1 MANTDPRYLEAGKVL
16 RSVIPG
22 TPVKLYK
29 TTRAGATTGLCANA
43 IDSNQKFCLIAPT
56 KMIAHATIDDTLEY
70 SNNKDVEVKTIV
82 SNHECELNKER
93 IKKYPELDAL
103 PILPIPGTCDTC
115 THRNECEVTKFVDG
129 VNKTFGGVGLTYHKL
144 LAIMLSDSDLPAL
157 IRDKLCEMDVFVF
170 DECHSCETPESHT
183 IDICPLDY
191 VDYLSDKL
199 RHNAVIQEYLL
210 KFKRVLQSIE
220 PDVETLLEQKD
231 EHTNTIMTAN
241 ISETYSVNVASKGM
255 KEIVKIMMNRRKHEL
270 LVKDVVYLSGIV
282 LLMNE
287 SSLVLNYLKFEGEDK
302 IQLTCKSGLHSCIR
316 EFLDMIGP
324 KKVIFTTAT
333 FGEMDYTP
341 VFGESRTC
349 VMKDTMQSNTKMIV
363 YPDTFTLDSINYS
376 KKYHNKI
383 VNSVLYYASK
393 FPGVTFVCMNK
404 KMSWWLK
411 KRIKEKGVDIEVD
424 YYRSDLTLGVANK
437 ARECVCVGAPI
448 CSINAFDGISQTYE
462 ESQNK
467 RVCNN
472 HAAFWQAVSRFK
484 DPAGK
489 VQSHIHCIGITKDEL
504 TLMLRWG
511 TARMLNMDGI
521 KCQDVSAG
529 NDFSEATI
537 LSKNDMK
544 VLRLLQ
550 ELDFNI
556 DKVLSKA
563 TRKFTQKTIVASLL
577 NLRKLEI
584 I

>member
-1 MANTDPRYLEAGKVL
+1 MVNTDPRYLEAGKVL
-16 RSVIPG
+16 RSVVPG

-56 KMIAHATIDDTLEY
+56 KMIAHETIDATIEY
-70 SNNKDVEVKTIV
+70 SNLKDVKVRTIV

-93 IKKYPELDAL
+93 IEKYPELGVL

-115 THRNECEVTKFVDG
+115 THRHECEVTKFVDG

-144 LAIMLSDSDLPAL
+144 MAIMLSDSDLPAL
-157 IRDKLCEMDVFVF
+157 IRDKLSEMDVFVF
-170 DECHSCETPESHT
+170 DECHSCETPETHT
-183 IDICPLDY
+183 IDICPPDY

-199 RHNAVIQEYLL
+199 RLNAVIQEYLL
-210 KFKRVLQSIE
+210 KYKRVLQSIE
-220 PDVETLLEQKD
+220 PHVETLLKQKD
-231 EHTNTIMTAN
+231 EHTNTIMTFR
-241 ISETYSVNVASKGM
+241 IPKTYTVNVASKGM
-255 KEIVKIMMNRRKHEL
+255 KEIVKIMMSRRKHEL
-270 LVKDVVYLSGIV
+270 SVKDVLYLSSIV

-287 SSLVLNYLKFEGEDK
+287 SDLVINYLKVDSEDK
-302 IQLTCKSGLHSCIR
+302 IQLTCTSGLHSCIR

-341 VFGESRTC
+341 VFGESKTC
-349 VMKDTMQSNTKMIV
+349 VMKDTMQSNAKVIV

-376 KKYHNKI
+376 KKYYTKI
-383 VNSVLYYASK
+383 VDSVLYYASQ
-393 FPGVTFVCMNK
+393 FPEITFVCMNK

-411 KRIKEKGVDIEVD
+411 KRVKEKGVDIEVD

-448 CSINAFDGISQTYE
+448 CSINAFDGISQSYE

-489 VQSHIHCIGITKDEL
+489 VQSRIYCIGITKDEL
-504 TLMLRWG
+504 TMLLRWG
-511 TARMLNMDGI
+511 TARMLDMDGI
-521 KCQDVSAG
+521 KCKGVKAG
-529 NDFSEATI
+529 TDFSEVTI

-544 VLRLLQ
+544 VLGLLQ
-550 ELDFNI
+550 ECDLNI
-556 DKVLSKA
+556 GKVLPKA
-563 TRKFTQKTIVASLL
+563 THRFTQKTIVASVL